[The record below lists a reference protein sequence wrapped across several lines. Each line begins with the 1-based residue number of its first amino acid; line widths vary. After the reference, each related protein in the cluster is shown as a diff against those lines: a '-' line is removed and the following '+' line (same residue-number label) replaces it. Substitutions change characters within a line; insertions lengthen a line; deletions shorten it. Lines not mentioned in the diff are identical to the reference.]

1 MTIVEIVSSQEA
13 FVSSAA
19 DHFIDLANR
28 NIRDKGRFTVALSG
42 GNTPKP
48 IYAALADPEN
58 SSKVDWSKVH
68 LFWGDERP
76 VPPTDPDSNFR
87 MVKDA
92 LLDRIDIP
100 VDNIHRV
107 HAEMDVRLAAFQ
119 YEEELRECFEGEW
132 PDFDLVF
139 LGMGEDGHTAS
150 LFPHSAGLNEGFR
163 WFIANYAPGR
173 ETWRLTL
180 TANAINSAKFVLV
193 LVKGESKA
201 ETVREVL
208 TGPQEP
214 ETYPIQLINP
224 KDGEMVWLLDEG
236 AASSLPD
243 GWVAR

>member
-13 FVSSAA
+13 FVSSAV

-42 GNTPKP
+42 GNTPRP

-76 VPPTDPDSNFR
+76 VPPTDPNSNFR

-180 TANAINSAKFVLV
+180 TA
-193 LVKGESKA
+193 
-201 ETVREVL
+201 
-208 TGPQEP
+208 
-214 ETYPIQLINP
+214 
-224 KDGEMVWLLDEG
+224 
-236 AASSLPD
+236 
-243 GWVAR
+243 